1 MRKTARM
8 ICTSSQDNQPEEGQR
23 LPISPEMMISDPH
36 STRMYPPVT
45 LPELAVIGMNFG
57 GFPGRYICQNP

>member
-23 LPISPEMMISDPH
+23 LPISPEMMISDPL
-36 STRMYPPVT
+36 STHRYPPVT
-45 LPELAVIGMNFG
+45 LPELACFLA
-57 GFPGRYICQNP
+57 GFRASIYARIPRSQ